1 MGGTFNTAVVSA
13 LARRDLRMYFSN
25 PSGYVFITLFIFLSA
40 AAAFWQDRFFL
51 QNLANLDQ
59 LNSVFPYLLLFFI
72 PALTMGVWSEEKK
85 LGTDELLLTLPGAD
99 LEVVLGKYL
108 AVLGIYSASLALS
121 LSYVAVLFYLG
132 APDLGLMAS
141 NYAGYWLV
149 GAALIAV
156 GMLAS
161 LLTRNATVAFI
172 AAGLLCAV
180 LVAAGPAA
188 AAVAPGLGRAVEAL
202 GVFLHFDD
210 FAKGVVS
217 LSALVYFVSVGAFF
231 LYLNVLVLSRRHWP
245 RSVDG
250 YPMGLHQAVRA
261 VAVAAALVG
270 AGVLVTNRGVRIDV
284 TAEQLHSLSG
294 ETRRLLDELP
304 ADRPVF
310 IQAFI
315 SPNVPEPFVQTRS
328 NLISILEEIDVIAG
342 PRVEVL
348 VQDTEPFTDAARE
361 ARETFGIQPRPI
373 RNVSTAR
380 SEVEDVFLGVA
391 FTCGAEEQVI
401 GFFDVGLPAEY
412 EIMRSIRVVAGAG
425 RKRVGV
431 VATMANLF
439 GGTNFQRNQFT
450 PQWSVVAELR
460 KQYDVV
466 EISPEM
472 AIGQDVDALLVPLP
486 SSLQTDEQGFVADY
500 VRSGKPALI
509 LVDPLPAVNPTL
521 SPSEWVGD
529 GNPFTYPPGQPRPG
543 PRGNVREWIRGLGV
557 DWEPTRI
564 VWDAY
569 NPHPELAHMPEDV
582 VFLGAG
588 NENPATFDAE
598 DPMTA
603 RLQELVLLFPGSLEA
618 VDDPRFD
625 FQPLLRSGRVSG
637 ANGYFSL
644 VRNTPFGPQVNPSPP
659 RRQDDDDYVVA
670 ARIRS
675 VGGAA
680 AGSVPDE
687 AEEAG
692 TAGETGESPAGA
704 EPGESPAESPESVAA
719 DPREQPTGPADD
731 SEEGET
737 EAEIEDSVSGET
749 SPVEASAGEDAEAA
763 AGESE
768 PPTAAAE
775 AAQSG
780 EPDAS
785 SEETSGAAAEADAAG
800 AASEARSGESDASSE
815 SVSEETS
822 GAAEAD
828 VESASEAQSGE
839 LDTPSESVSEETSG
853 AAAEAGAESASE
865 AQSGE
870 LDASSESAQEETSA
884 AAAEAVEPAAA
895 PAAEPAQPAGAREPR
910 PDPAESAAPASETE
924 PARPSGPATES
935 PEAPAARQEPPAVAP
950 EEESAEPAAASADP
964 GGGAG
969 ETEPGTESAA
979 EPGET
984 AAADAP
990 ADESESAELGETAA
1004 VEAQAPDEPDSEAAV
1019 DASPEPAG
1027 DVDVIVVADLDFI
1040 SEQFFQIREQAPGG
1054 LNFDNVTFFLNAMD
1068 TLLGED
1074 AFIDLRGRRARHRTL
1089 ERVEA
1094 QTAQFIEQRTA
1105 DEQQAEAD
1113 AEQALTEAQQRLN
1126 DRVAELQ
1133 GRTDID
1139 AQTRQIM
1146 VRNLE
1151 EVENRRLE
1159 VLSAN
1164 IEAEKD
1170 TRIQASRENM
1180 EAQIRR
1186 IQTSIKTLAILLPPV
1201 PVVVLGIAIFLRRN
1215 RREREGAAAAHRL
1228 RE

>member
-1 MGGTFNTAVVSA
+1 MGGTPNTAVVSA
-13 LARRDLRMYFSN
+13 LARRDLRMYFSS

-59 LNSVFPYLLLFFI
+59 LNGVFPYLLLFFI

-85 LGTDELLLTLPGAD
+85 LGTDELLLTLPGTD

-108 AVLGIYSASLALS
+108 AVLGIYTASLILS

-132 APDLGLMAS
+132 TPDLGLMAS
-141 NYAGYWLV
+141 NYVGYWFV

-172 AAGLLCAV
+172 AAGLFCAV
-180 LVAAGPAA
+180 LVAAGSAA

-210 FAKGVVS
+210 FAKGIIS
-217 LSALVYFVSVGAFF
+217 LSALVYFVSIGAFF

-245 RSVDG
+245 HSADG
-250 YPMGLHQAVRA
+250 YPMGLHHAVRG
-261 VAVAAALVG
+261 VAVAAALVS
-270 AGVLVTNRGVRIDV
+270 AGVLVTNRSVRIDV

-310 IQAFI
+310 IQAFV
-315 SPNVPEPFVQTRS
+315 SPDVPEPFVQTRS
-328 NLISILEEIDVIAG
+328 NLISILEEIDVLAG

-348 VQDTEPFTDAARE
+348 IQDTEPFTDEARE

-412 EIMRSIRVVAGAG
+412 EIMRSIRVVAGTE

-450 PQWSVVAELR
+450 PQWSVVTELR

-500 VRSGKPALI
+500 IRSGKPALV

-543 PRGNVREWIRGLGV
+543 PRGNVREWIRNLGV

-582 VFLGAG
+582 VFLGTG
-588 NENPATFDAE
+588 NENPATFSAD

-603 RLQELVLLFPGSLEA
+603 QLQELVLLFPGFLQA
-618 VDDPRFD
+618 IDDPRFE
-625 FQPLLRSGRVSG
+625 FQPLLRSGMVSG

-644 VRNTPFGPQVNPSPP
+644 VRGTPFGPQVNPSPP
-659 RRQDDDDYVVA
+659 RRQDDDDYIVA

-675 VGGAA
+675 VGGDAA
-680 AGSVPDE
+680 ADTPEIADDAGAADAA

-692 TAGETGESPAGA
+692 EEPAAGVADEADSSAAGGEPTIAEEAVVA
-704 EPGESPAESPESVAA
+704 EPEAGTDVAESPEAA
-719 DPREQPTGPADD
+719 EAPAEEPSPEGEPGPEPDSEAEETESTGPA
-731 SEEGET
+731 EPAAGET
-737 EAEIEDSVSGET
+737 AAEPGAEEAQEIAETDEAEPAEPPATQPGEATGTEQEEPEAAESTETTIGASASETAESSASRTAEPAESQPEPVESAATPAESQEPSAAGSPVAESGEEPAAELPDAAVAAEPAVAAAEET
-749 SPVEASAGEDAEAA
+749 DPGAEAA
-763 AGESE
+763 EE
-768 PPTAAAE
+768 PDQAAADE
-775 AAQSG
+775 PEPADAGPQAA
-780 EPDAS
+780 EP
-785 SEETSGAAAEADAAG
+785 AAEADAEEPA
-800 AASEARSGESDASSE
+800 EPESDAVAETTSE
-815 SVSEETS
+815 L
-822 GAAEAD
+822 AA
-828 VESASEAQSGE
+828 
-839 LDTPSESVSEETSG
+839 T
-853 AAAEAGAESASE
+853 
-865 AQSGE
+865 
-870 LDASSESAQEETSA
+870 
-884 AAAEAVEPAAA
+884 
-895 PAAEPAQPAGAREPR
+895 
-910 PDPAESAAPASETE
+910 
-924 PARPSGPATES
+924 
-935 PEAPAARQEPPAVAP
+935 
-950 EEESAEPAAASADP
+950 
-964 GGGAG
+964 
-969 ETEPGTESAA
+969 
-979 EPGET
+979 
-984 AAADAP
+984 
-990 ADESESAELGETAA
+990 
-1004 VEAQAPDEPDSEAAV
+1004 
-1019 DASPEPAG
+1019 G
-1027 DVDVIVVADLDFI
+1027 DIDIIVVADLDFI

-1054 LNFDNVTFFLNAMD
+1054 LNFDNITFFLNAMD

-1074 AFIDLRGRRARHRTL
+1074 AFIDLRSRRARHRTL

-1094 QTAQFIEQRTA
+1094 QTAEFIEQRTA
-1105 DEQQAEAD
+1105 EEQQAEAD

-1126 DRVAELQ
+1126 DRVTELQ

-1164 IEAEKD
+1164 IETEKD

-1186 IQTSIKTLAILLPPV
+1186 IQTSIKTFAILLPPV
-1201 PVVVLGIAIFLRRN
+1201 PVVMLGIAIFIRRN

>member
-1 MGGTFNTAVVSA
+1 MGGTVSTAVVSA
-13 LARRDLRMYFSN
+13 LARRDLRMYFSS

-59 LNSVFPYLLLFFI
+59 LNGVFPYLLLFFI

-85 LGTDELLLTLPGAD
+85 LGTDELLLTLPGTD

-108 AVLGIYSASLALS
+108 AVLGIYTASLVLS
-121 LSYVAVLFYLG
+121 LSYVGVLFYLG

-141 NYAGYWLV
+141 NYLGYWLV

-172 AAGLLCAV
+172 AAGLFCAV
-180 LVAAGPAA
+180 LVAAGPAT

-202 GVFLHFDD
+202 GMFLHFDD
-210 FAKGVVS
+210 FAKGIIS
-217 LSALVYFVSVGAFF
+217 LSAIVYFVSVGAFF

-245 RSVDG
+245 RSAGG
-250 YPMGLHQAVRA
+250 YPMALHHAVRGI
-261 VAVAAALVG
+261 AVAAALVS
-270 AGVLVTNRGVRIDV
+270 AGVLVTNRSIRVDA

-310 IQAFI
+310 IQAFV
-315 SPNVPEPFVQTRS
+315 SPDVPEPFVQTRS

-348 VQDTEPFTDAARE
+348 IQDTEPFTDAARE
-361 ARETFGIQPRPI
+361 ARETFGIQPRPV

-380 SEVEDVFLGVA
+380 SEVEEVFLGVA

-412 EIMRSIRVVAGAG
+412 ELMRSIRVVAGTE

-450 PQWSVVAELR
+450 PQWSVVTELR

-500 VRSGKPALI
+500 IRSGKPALI

-543 PRGNVREWIRGLGV
+543 PRGNVREWIRNLGV

-588 NENPATFDAE
+588 NENPATFDAG

-603 RLQELVLLFPGSLEA
+603 RLQELVLLFPGTLQA
-618 VDDPRFD
+618 VADPRFE
-625 FQPLLRSGRVSG
+625 FQPLLRSGMVSG

-644 VRNTPFGPQVNPSPP
+644 VRGTPFGPQVNPSPP
-659 RRQDDDDYVVA
+659 RRQDDDDYIVA

-675 VGGAA
+675 VGGGAADEAVAEPEPEPETGAA
-680 AGSVPDE
+680 ASPEAAEPDAEAVASVVGAEPAAEPESDTEASPESDEAAEGAAGVESGTPEAAAEAPEPEAAAEDTPEAAEAPADE
-687 AEEAG
+687 AEADGPREAETDE
-692 TAGETGESPAGA
+692 TAEAAGGVGA
-704 EPGESPAESPESVAA
+704 EEAESEPAA
-719 DPREQPTGPADD
+719 
-731 SEEGET
+731 S
-737 EAEIEDSVSGET
+737 
-749 SPVEASAGEDAEAA
+749 AEAA
-763 AGESE
+763 AEASTAETAASSASQTAESAEQQESQPEPVESAGTPAEAQAPSAAQPPVAESE
-768 PPTAAAE
+768 E
-775 AAQSG
+775 EQSAG
-780 EPDAS
+780 P
-785 SEETSGAAAEADAAG
+785 AG
-800 AASEARSGESDASSE
+800 AADTAESEDEQAAGPA
-815 SVSEETS
+815 
-822 GAAEAD
+822 GAA
-828 VESASEAQSGE
+828 
-839 LDTPSESVSEETSG
+839 DTAEPAG
-853 AAAEAGAESASE
+853 AADETDPAAESE
-865 AQSGE
+865 Q
-870 LDASSESAQEETSA
+870 A
-884 AAAEAVEPAAA
+884 AAAEQAAVAEPEAPAAELEA
-895 PAAEPAQPAGAREPR
+895 PAAEPEAA
-910 PDPAESAAPASETE
+910 AES
-924 PARPSGPATES
+924 
-935 PEAPAARQEPPAVAP
+935 EA
-950 EEESAEPAAASADP
+950 
-964 GGGAG
+964 
-969 ETEPGTESAA
+969 AA
-979 EPGET
+979 EPESDV
-984 AAADAP
+984 AAEGDP
-990 ADESESAELGETAA
+990 
-1004 VEAQAPDEPDSEAAV
+1004 EPEAA
-1019 DASPEPAG
+1019 G
-1027 DVDVIVVADLDFI
+1027 DIDIIVVADLDFI

-1054 LNFDNVTFFLNAMD
+1054 LNFDNITFFLNAMD

-1074 AFIDLRGRRARHRTL
+1074 AFIDLRSRRARHRTL

-1094 QTAQFIEQRTA
+1094 QTAEFIEQRTA

-1113 AEQALTEAQQRLN
+1113 AEAALTEAQQRLN

-1133 GRTDID
+1133 ARNDID

-1164 IEAEKD
+1164 IETEKD

-1186 IQTSIKTLAILLPPV
+1186 IQTSIKTFAILLPPV
-1201 PVVVLGIAIFLRRN
+1201 PVVLLGIAIFVRRS

>member
-1 MGGTFNTAVVSA
+1 MGGTVNTAVVSA
-13 LARRDLRMYFSN
+13 LARRDLRMYFSS

-59 LNSVFPYLLLFFI
+59 LNGVFPYLLLFFI

-85 LGTDELLLTLPGAD
+85 LGTDELLLTLPGTD

-108 AVLGIYSASLALS
+108 AVLGIYTASLALS
-121 LSYVAVLFYLG
+121 LSYVGVLFYLG
-132 APDLGLMAS
+132 TPDLGLMAS
-141 NYAGYWLV
+141 NYLGYWLV

-172 AAGLLCAV
+172 AAGVFCAV

-210 FAKGVVS
+210 FAKGIVS
-217 LSALVYFVSVGAFF
+217 LSAIVYFASVGAFF

-245 RSVDG
+245 RSAGG
-250 YPMGLHQAVRA
+250 YPMGLHHAVRG
-261 VAVAAALVG
+261 VAVAAALVS
-270 AGVLVTNRGVRIDV
+270 AGVLVTNRSIRVDA

-310 IQAFI
+310 IQAFV
-315 SPNVPEPFVQTRS
+315 SPDVPEPFVQTRS

-348 VQDTEPFTDAARE
+348 IQDTEPFTDAARE
-361 ARETFGIQPRPI
+361 ARETFGIQPRPV

-380 SEVEDVFLGVA
+380 SEVEEVFLGVA

-412 EIMRSIRVVAGAG
+412 ELMRSIRVVAGTE

-450 PQWSVVAELR
+450 PQWSVVTELR

-500 VRSGKPALI
+500 IRSGKPALI

-543 PRGNVREWIRGLGV
+543 PRGNVREWIRALGV

-588 NENPATFDAE
+588 NENPATFDAG

-603 RLQELVLLFPGSLEA
+603 QLQELVLLFPGSLQA
-618 VDDPRFD
+618 VDDPRFE
-625 FQPLLRSGRVSG
+625 FQPLLRSGLVSG

-644 VRNTPFGPQVNPSPP
+644 VRGTPFGPQVNPSPP
-659 RRQDDDDYVVA
+659 RRQDDDDYIVA

-680 AGSVPDE
+680 AGEAEDAADDAGAGATGDAGAEAGQAPAAEAAAEPETATDAAESPEVAAGEPDDE
-687 AEEAG
+687 AAEPAAEPAPAAEPESGAAASAASGGAAESDAAETAAAESTASGTVEAGGEPGAVAEEAPEAAG
-692 TAGETGESPAGA
+692 APAGEAETGDPE
-704 EPGESPAESPESVAA
+704 PAESPEPPAEVSASETA
-719 DPREQPTGPADD
+719 DSSASRTAESSATQTTEPA
-731 SEEGET
+731 SQT
-737 EAEIEDSVSGET
+737 AESSARRTAESAESQAPE
-749 SPVEASAGEDAEAA
+749 SVEAPAAAQEPEPESVETPAEAQ
-763 AGESE
+763 E
-768 PPTAAAE
+768 PAAAE
-775 AAQSG
+775 SPAAESG
-780 EPDAS
+780 E
-785 SEETSGAAAEADAAG
+785 EQNAEPADAADT
-800 AASEARSGESDASSE
+800 AA
-815 SVSEETS
+815 
-822 GAAEAD
+822 
-828 VESASEAQSGE
+828 
-839 LDTPSESVSEETSG
+839 P
-853 AAAEAGAESASE
+853 
-865 AQSGE
+865 
-870 LDASSESAQEETSA
+870 A
-884 AAAEAVEPAAA
+884 AAAEETDPVAEAAGEPEQAAADEPESDVAAA
-895 PAAEPAQPAGAREPR
+895 PEATAAAPEATAAEPEPGVE
-910 PDPAESAAPASETE
+910 PESDVAAE
-924 PARPSGPATES
+924 G
-935 PEAPAARQEPPAVAP
+935 AP
-950 EEESAEPAAASADP
+950 EPE
-964 GGGAG
+964 GAG
-969 ETEPGTESAA
+969 
-979 EPGET
+979 
-984 AAADAP
+984 DI
-990 ADESESAELGETAA
+990 DI
-1004 VEAQAPDEPDSEAAV
+1004 
-1019 DASPEPAG
+1019 
-1027 DVDVIVVADLDFI
+1027 IVVADLDFI

-1054 LNFDNVTFFLNAMD
+1054 LNFDNITFFLNAMD

-1074 AFIDLRGRRARHRTL
+1074 AFIDLRSRRARHRTL

-1094 QTAQFIEQRTA
+1094 QTAEFIEQRTA

-1113 AEQALTEAQQRLN
+1113 AEEALTEAQQRLN

-1133 GRTDID
+1133 GRADID

-1164 IEAEKD
+1164 IETEKD

-1186 IQTSIKTLAILLPPV
+1186 IQTSIKTFAILLPPV
-1201 PVVVLGIAIFLRRN
+1201 PVVLLGIAIFVRRR
-1215 RREREGAAAAHRL
+1215 RREREGAAAADRL

>member
-13 LARRDLRMYFSN
+13 LARRDLRMYFSS

-59 LNSVFPYLLLFFI
+59 LNGVFPYLLLFFI

-85 LGTDELLLTLPGAD
+85 LGTDELLLTLPGTD

-108 AVLGIYSASLALS
+108 AVLGIYTASLVLS
-121 LSYVAVLFYLG
+121 LSYVGVLFYLG
-132 APDLGLMAS
+132 TPDLGLMAS
-141 NYAGYWLV
+141 NYVGYWFV

-172 AAGLLCAV
+172 AAGLFCAV
-180 LVAAGPAA
+180 LVAAGGAA
-188 AAVAPGLGRAVEAL
+188 GAIAPGLGRAVEAL

-210 FAKGVVS
+210 FAKGIIS

-245 RSVDG
+245 RSAGG
-250 YPMGLHQAVRA
+250 YPMGLHHAVRG
-261 VAVAAALVG
+261 VAVAAALVS
-270 AGVLVTNRGVRIDV
+270 AGVLVTNRSVRLDV

-315 SPNVPEPFVQTRS
+315 SPDVPEPFVQTRS
-328 NLISILEEIDVIAG
+328 NLVSILEEIDVIAG

-348 VQDTEPFTDAARE
+348 IQDTEPFTDAARE
-361 ARETFGIQPRPI
+361 ARETFGIQPRPV

-380 SEVEDVFLGVA
+380 SEVEEVFLGVA

-412 EIMRSIRVVAGAG
+412 ELMRSIRVVAGTE

-500 VRSGKPALI
+500 IRSGKPALI

-543 PRGNVREWIRGLGV
+543 PRGNVREWIRNLGV

-588 NENPATFDAE
+588 NENPATFSGD

-603 RLQELVLLFPGSLEA
+603 RLQELVLLFPGFLEGL
-618 VDDPRFD
+618 DDPRFE
-625 FQPLLRSGRVSG
+625 FQPLLRSGMVSG

-644 VRNTPFGPQVNPSPP
+644 VRGTPFGPQVNPSPP
-659 RRQDDDDYVVA
+659 RRQDDDDYIVA

-675 VGGAA
+675 VGGATAEDAPEPAGDADA
-680 AGSVPDE
+680 AGEPAPEAADE
-687 AEEAG
+687 PADNEPADDTAEAGDAGGGTTAEE
-692 TAGETGESPAGA
+692 TVA
-704 EPGESPAESPESVAA
+704 EPEPGTDAAESPEAV
-719 DPREQPTGPADD
+719 D
-731 SEEGET
+731 
-737 EAEIEDSVSGET
+737 
-749 SPVEASAGEDAEAA
+749 EAA
-763 AGESE
+763 A
-768 PPTAAAE
+768 PAPAT
-775 AAQSG
+775 
-780 EPDAS
+780 
-785 SEETSGAAAEADAAG
+785 
-800 AASEARSGESDASSE
+800 
-815 SVSEETS
+815 
-822 GAAEAD
+822 
-828 VESASEAQSGE
+828 
-839 LDTPSESVSEETSG
+839 G
-853 AAAEAGAESASE
+853 AAAEAGAGVEENESVETPPAEPVAEPDSEVAGSGEPDEATAAPAADTEEAAEPESEAPRAPPAAAAAAVQPGAPEAADEATEPEAAESAEATSAASASE
-865 AQSGE
+865 TAEPSAGQTAEPSAGQTAE
-870 LDASSESAQEETSA
+870 SSASQTAESSAGQTAESAELQEPQPAPAASA
-884 AAAEAVEPAAA
+884 EAQEPAAAEAGEEQ
-895 PAAEPAQPAGAREPR
+895 AAEPSAAADTAEPVAAAEETDPGAEAAREPEQ
-910 PDPAESAAPASETE
+910 A
-924 PARPSGPATES
+924 
-935 PEAPAARQEPPAVAP
+935 
-950 EEESAEPAAASADP
+950 ESAEP
-964 GGGAG
+964 
-969 ETEPGTESAA
+969 EPIAA
-979 EPGET
+979 EPEPD
-984 AAADAP
+984 AAA
-990 ADESESAELGETAA
+990 EST
-1004 VEAQAPDEPDSEAAV
+1004 
-1019 DASPEPAG
+1019 PEPEATG
-1027 DVDVIVVADLDFI
+1027 DIDIIVVADLDFI

-1054 LNFDNVTFFLNAMD
+1054 LNFDNITFFLNAMD

-1074 AFIDLRGRRARHRTL
+1074 AFIDLRSRRARHRTL

-1094 QTAQFIEQRTA
+1094 QTAEYIEQRTA

-1113 AEQALTEAQQRLN
+1113 AETALTEAQQRLN

-1133 GRTDID
+1133 GRADID

-1164 IEAEKD
+1164 IETEKD

-1186 IQTSIKTLAILLPPV
+1186 IQTSIKTFAILLPPV
-1201 PVVVLGIAIFLRRN
+1201 PVVMLGIAIFIRRK
-1215 RREREGAAAAHRL
+1215 RREREGAAAADRL

>member
-1 MGGTFNTAVVSA
+1 MGDTVNTAVVGA
-13 LARRDLRMYFSN
+13 LARRDLRMYFSS

-59 LNSVFPYLLLFFI
+59 LNGVFPYLLLFFI

-85 LGTDELLLTLPGAD
+85 LGTDELLLTLPGTD

-108 AVLGIYSASLALS
+108 AVLGIYTASLALS

-132 APDLGLMAS
+132 TPDLGLMMS
-141 NYAGYWLV
+141 NYVGYWFV

-172 AAGLLCAV
+172 AAGLFCAV
-180 LVAAGPAA
+180 LVVAGPAA

-210 FAKGVVS
+210 FAKGIIS
-217 LSALVYFVSVGAFF
+217 LSALVYFISTGAFF

-245 RSVDG
+245 HSADG
-250 YPMGLHQAVRA
+250 YPMGLHHAVRGVA
-261 VAVAAALVG
+261 VAVALVS
-270 AGVLVTNRGVRIDV
+270 AGGLVTNRSVRIDV

-315 SPNVPEPFVQTRS
+315 SPDVPEAFVQTRS

-348 VQDTEPFTDAARE
+348 IRDTEPFTDAARE
-361 ARETFGIQPRPI
+361 ARETFGIQPRPV
-373 RNVSTAR
+373 RNVSSAR
-380 SEVEDVFLGVA
+380 SEVDEVFLGVA

-412 EIMRSIRVVAGAG
+412 ELMRSIRVVAGTE

-439 GGTNFQRNQFT
+439 GGTNFQQNQFT
-450 PQWSVVAELR
+450 PQWSVVGELR

-500 VRSGKPALI
+500 IRSGKPALI

-543 PRGNVREWIRGLGV
+543 PRGNVREWIRNLGV

-564 VWDAY
+564 VWDTY

-588 NENPATFDAE
+588 NENPATFNAG

-603 RLQELVLLFPGSLEA
+603 QLQELVLLFPGFLQA
-618 VDDPRFD
+618 VDDPRFE
-625 FQPLLRSGRVSG
+625 FQPLLRSGMVSG

-644 VRNTPFGPQVNPSPP
+644 VRGTPFGPQVNPSPP

-675 VGGAA
+675 VGGDAVEDIPEEDGAEDGPESAGAAGAADEAGEEVGEAPAAGAAEEGDTGAETTAADAAVAEPESGTDAAESPEAADDAVAPATDTGAAAEPDAGVEASESVETPTPEPEAEPAVEPDSEATASGEPDEATAEPVAGTEEAAEPRSDAEETASPEPPASETAAAAVEPESGARPAEAVPEVEPAAPDAAIAAVEPEAAESTATTAAAEASGTAESSASGTAGSAGGGTAESATPQSQPEPAESAETPAAAQELSGAADPGAASASEQAAESPDAADTAAPGAA
-680 AGSVPDE
+680 AG
-687 AEEAG
+687 EAG
-692 TAGETGESPAGA
+692 SGAAAAAEPEQAATGAPEPAGA
-704 EPGESPAESPESVAA
+704 EPESDVAA
-719 DPREQPTGPADD
+719 AT
-731 SEEGET
+731 
-737 EAEIEDSVSGET
+737 
-749 SPVEASAGEDAEAA
+749 
-763 AGESE
+763 
-768 PPTAAAE
+768 
-775 AAQSG
+775 
-780 EPDAS
+780 
-785 SEETSGAAAEADAAG
+785 
-800 AASEARSGESDASSE
+800 
-815 SVSEETS
+815 
-822 GAAEAD
+822 
-828 VESASEAQSGE
+828 
-839 LDTPSESVSEETSG
+839 TPE
-853 AAAEAGAESASE
+853 
-865 AQSGE
+865 
-870 LDASSESAQEETSA
+870 
-884 AAAEAVEPAAA
+884 
-895 PAAEPAQPAGAREPR
+895 
-910 PDPAESAAPASETE
+910 
-924 PARPSGPATES
+924 
-935 PEAPAARQEPPAVAP
+935 
-950 EEESAEPAAASADP
+950 
-964 GGGAG
+964 
-969 ETEPGTESAA
+969 
-979 EPGET
+979 
-984 AAADAP
+984 
-990 ADESESAELGETAA
+990 
-1004 VEAQAPDEPDSEAAV
+1004 
-1019 DASPEPAG
+1019 PEPAS
-1027 DVDVIVVADLDFI
+1027 DIDVIVVADLDFI

-1054 LNFDNVTFFLNAMD
+1054 LNFDNITFFLNAMD

-1074 AFIDLRGRRARHRTL
+1074 AFIDLRSRRARHRTL

-1094 QTAQFIEQRTA
+1094 QTAEFIEQRTA
-1105 DEQQAEAD
+1105 EEQQAEAD
-1113 AEQALTEAQQRLN
+1113 AETALTEAQQRLN

-1133 GRTDID
+1133 GRNDID

-1151 EVENRRLE
+1151 EVENRRLD

-1164 IEAEKD
+1164 IETEKD

-1180 EAQIRR
+1180 ETQIRR
-1186 IQTSIKTLAILLPPV
+1186 IQTSIKTFAILLPPV
-1201 PVVVLGIAIFLRRN
+1201 PVVLLGVAIFIRRK

>member
-13 LARRDLRMYFSN
+13 LARRDLRMYFSS

-59 LNSVFPYLLLFFI
+59 LNGVFPYLLLFFI

-85 LGTDELLLTLPGAD
+85 LGTDELLLTLPGTD

-108 AVLGIYSASLALS
+108 AVLGIYTASLVLS
-121 LSYVAVLFYLG
+121 LSYVGVLFYLG
-132 APDLGLMAS
+132 TPDLGLMAS
-141 NYAGYWLV
+141 NYVGYWFV

-161 LLTRNATVAFI
+161 LLTRNSTVAFI
-172 AAGLLCAV
+172 AAGLFCAV
-180 LVAAGPAA
+180 LVAAGGAA
-188 AAVAPGLGRAVEAL
+188 GAIAPGLGRAVEAL

-210 FAKGVVS
+210 FAKGIIS

-245 RSVDG
+245 RSAGG
-250 YPMGLHQAVRA
+250 YPMGLHHAVRG
-261 VAVAAALVG
+261 VAVAAALVS
-270 AGVLVTNRGVRIDV
+270 AGVLVTNRSVRLDV

-315 SPNVPEPFVQTRS
+315 SPDVPEPFVQTRS
-328 NLISILEEIDVIAG
+328 NLVSILEEIDVIAG

-348 VQDTEPFTDAARE
+348 IQDTEPFTDAARE
-361 ARETFGIQPRPI
+361 ARETFGIQPRPV

-380 SEVEDVFLGVA
+380 SEVEEVFLGVA

-412 EIMRSIRVVAGAG
+412 ELMRSIRVVAGTE

-500 VRSGKPALI
+500 IRSGKPALI

-543 PRGNVREWIRGLGV
+543 PRGNVREWIRNLGV

-588 NENPATFDAE
+588 NENPATFSGD

-603 RLQELVLLFPGSLEA
+603 RLQELVLLFPGFLEGL
-618 VDDPRFD
+618 DDPRFE
-625 FQPLLRSGRVSG
+625 FQPLLRSGMVSG

-644 VRNTPFGPQVNPSPP
+644 VRGTPFGPQVNPSPP
-659 RRQDDDDYVVA
+659 RRQDDDDYIVA

-675 VGGAA
+675 VGGATAEDAPEPAGDADA
-680 AGSVPDE
+680 AGEPAPEAADE
-687 AEEAG
+687 PADNEPADDTAEAG
-692 TAGETGESPAGA
+692 DAGA
-704 EPGESPAESPESVAA
+704 ETTAVEETVAEPEPGTDAAESPEAVDAAAAPAPATGAPAEADAGVEENESVET
-719 DPREQPTGPADD
+719 PPAEPVAEPD
-731 SEEGET
+731 SE
-737 EAEIEDSVSGET
+737 V
-749 SPVEASAGEDAEAA
+749 AG
-763 AGESE
+763 
-768 PPTAAAE
+768 
-775 AAQSG
+775 SG
-780 EPDAS
+780 EPDEANAAPAADTEEAAEPE
-785 SEETSGAAAEADAAG
+785 SEAPPAPPAAAAAAVQVGAPEAADEATEPEAAESTE
-800 AASEARSGESDASSE
+800 AAS
-815 SVSEETS
+815 
-822 GAAEAD
+822 AA
-828 VESASEAQSGE
+828 SASETAEPSAGQTAEPSAGQTAEPSAGQTAESSASQTAESSAGQTAESAESAELQEPQPAPAASAEAQE
-839 LDTPSESVSEETSG
+839 P
-853 AAAEAGAESASE
+853 AAAEAGEEQAAEP
-865 AQSGE
+865 
-870 LDASSESAQEETSA
+870 SA
-884 AAAEAVEPAAA
+884 AAGT
-895 PAAEPAQPAGAREPR
+895 AEPVA
-910 PDPAESAAPASETE
+910 
-924 PARPSGPATES
+924 
-935 PEAPAARQEPPAVAP
+935 AP
-950 EEESAEPAAASADP
+950 EEPDPGAEAAGEPEQAESAEPEPIAVEPEPDAAA
-964 GGGAG
+964 
-969 ETEPGTESAA
+969 ES
-979 EPGET
+979 T
-984 AAADAP
+984 
-990 ADESESAELGETAA
+990 
-1004 VEAQAPDEPDSEAAV
+1004 
-1019 DASPEPAG
+1019 PEPEATG
-1027 DVDVIVVADLDFI
+1027 DIDIIVVADLDFI

-1054 LNFDNVTFFLNAMD
+1054 LNFDNITFFLNAMD

-1074 AFIDLRGRRARHRTL
+1074 AFIDLRSRRARHRTL

-1094 QTAQFIEQRTA
+1094 QTAEYIEQRTA

-1113 AEQALTEAQQRLN
+1113 AEEALTEAQQRLN

-1133 GRTDID
+1133 ARNDID

-1164 IEAEKD
+1164 IETEKD

-1186 IQTSIKTLAILLPPV
+1186 IQTSIKTFAILLPPV
-1201 PVVVLGIAIFLRRN
+1201 PVVMLGIAIFIRRK
-1215 RREREGAAAAHRL
+1215 RREREGAAAADRL

>member
-1 MGGTFNTAVVSA
+1 MGGTVNTAVISA
-13 LARRDLRMYFSN
+13 LARRDLRMYFSS

-59 LNSVFPYLLLFFI
+59 LNGVFPYLLLFFI
-72 PALTMGVWSEEKK
+72 PALTMGVWSEEKR
-85 LGTDELLLTLPGAD
+85 LGTDELLLTLPGTD

-108 AVLGIYSASLALS
+108 AVLGIYTASLVLS
-121 LSYVAVLFYLG
+121 LSYVGVLFYLG

-141 NYAGYWLV
+141 NYVGYWFV

-172 AAGLLCAV
+172 AAGLFCAV
-180 LVAAGPAA
+180 LVSSGPAA
-188 AAVAPGLGRAVEAL
+188 GAIAPGLGRSLEAL

-210 FAKGVVS
+210 FAKGIIS
-217 LSALVYFVSVGAFF
+217 LSALVYFVGVGAFF

-245 RSVDG
+245 RSAGG
-250 YPMGLHQAVRA
+250 YPMGLHHAVRG
-261 VAVAAALVG
+261 VAVAAALVS
-270 AGVLVTNRGVRIDV
+270 AGVLVTNRSVRFDA

-294 ETRRLLDELP
+294 ETRQLLDALP

-315 SPNVPEPFVQTRS
+315 SPDVPEPFVQTRS
-328 NLISILEEIDVIAG
+328 NLISILEEIDVIG
-342 PRVEVL
+342 GSRVEVL

-361 ARETFGIQPRPI
+361 ARETFGIQPRPV

-380 SEVEDVFLGVA
+380 SEVDEVFLGVA

-412 EIMRSIRVVAGAG
+412 EIMRSIRVVAGTE

-450 PQWSVVAELR
+450 PQWSVVSELR

-500 VRSGKPALI
+500 IRSGKPALI

-521 SPSEWVGD
+521 SPTEWVGD

-543 PRGNVREWIRGLGV
+543 PRGNVREWIRDLGV

-564 VWDAY
+564 VWDSY

-588 NENPATFDAE
+588 NENPATFNADDA
-598 DPMTA
+598 MTA
-603 RLQELVLLFPGSLEA
+603 RLQELVLLFPGFLQA
-618 VDDPRFD
+618 VDDPRFE
-625 FQPLLRSGRVSG
+625 FEPLLRSGMVSG

-644 VRNTPFGPQVNPSPP
+644 VRGTPFGPQVNPSPP
-659 RRQDDDDYVVA
+659 RRQDDDDYIVA
-670 ARIRS
+670 ARVRS
-675 VGGAA
+675 VGGGAPRDVEDDQDA
-680 AGSVPDE
+680 TGAGVGDE
-687 AEEAG
+687 
-692 TAGETGESPAGA
+692 AGETDDEAGEPA
-704 EPGESPAESPESVAA
+704 PG
-719 DPREQPTGPADD
+719 T
-731 SEEGET
+731 
-737 EAEIEDSVSGET
+737 
-749 SPVEASAGEDAEAA
+749 EASA
-763 AGESE
+763 ESE
-768 PPTAAAE
+768 PAAE
-775 AAQSG
+775 ETGSPETPAVDTEDEAG
-780 EPDAS
+780 EPEPRD
-785 SEETSGAAAEADAAG
+785 EAA
-800 AASEARSGESDASSE
+800 AASEAAPVSAAGATEPEAAAQETPETAGAAPEAETDESF
-815 SVSEETS
+815 
-822 GAAEAD
+822 AAEAEETAGAGE
-828 VESASEAQSGE
+828 VQAEAAVSSETSAEASASEVAESPAVQAAAPAEPAAPEESRPESAESVETPPEPAE
-839 LDTPSESVSEETSG
+839 LPAETQEPPAEEDPDAESESPETPAVESRDALDAADPGTG
-853 AAAEAGAESASE
+853 AVEAEPGAEVDGTPETAATEPE
-865 AQSGE
+865 AAVAE
-870 LDASSESAQEETSA
+870 PERDPA
-884 AAAEAVEPAAA
+884 AAAEET
-895 PAAEPAQPAGAREPR
+895 AEPE
-910 PDPAESAAPASETE
+910 D
-924 PARPSGPATES
+924 
-935 PEAPAARQEPPAVAP
+935 V
-950 EEESAEPAAASADP
+950 
-964 GGGAG
+964 
-969 ETEPGTESAA
+969 
-979 EPGET
+979 
-984 AAADAP
+984 
-990 ADESESAELGETAA
+990 
-1004 VEAQAPDEPDSEAAV
+1004 
-1019 DASPEPAG
+1019 G
-1027 DVDVIVVADLDFI
+1027 DIDVIVVADLDFV

-1054 LNFDNVTFFLNAMD
+1054 LNFDNITFFLNAMD

-1074 AFIDLRGRRARHRTL
+1074 AFIDLRSRRARHRTL

-1094 QTAQFIEQRTA
+1094 QTAEYIEQRTA
-1105 DEQQAEAD
+1105 EEQQAEAD
-1113 AEQALTEAQQRLN
+1113 AETALTEAQQRLN

-1133 GRTDID
+1133 GRADID

-1164 IEAEKD
+1164 IETEKD

-1186 IQTSIKTLAILLPPV
+1186 IQTSIKTFAILLPPV
-1201 PVVVLGIAIFLRRN
+1201 PVVLLGIAIFVRRK

>member
-13 LARRDLRMYFSN
+13 LARRDLRMYFSS

-59 LNSVFPYLLLFFI
+59 LNGVFPYLLLFFI

-85 LGTDELLLTLPGAD
+85 LGTDELLLTLPGTD

-108 AVLGIYSASLALS
+108 AVLGIYTASLVLS
-121 LSYVAVLFYLG
+121 LSYVGVLFYLG
-132 APDLGLMAS
+132 TPDLGLMAS
-141 NYAGYWLV
+141 NYVGYWFV

-172 AAGLLCAV
+172 AAGLFCAV
-180 LVAAGPAA
+180 LVAAGGAA
-188 AAVAPGLGRAVEAL
+188 GAIAPGFGRAVEAL

-210 FAKGVVS
+210 FAKGIIS

-245 RSVDG
+245 RSAGG
-250 YPMGLHQAVRA
+250 YPMGLHHAVRG
-261 VAVAAALVG
+261 VAVAAALVS
-270 AGVLVTNRGVRIDV
+270 AGVLVTNRSVRLDV

-315 SPNVPEPFVQTRS
+315 SPEVPEPFVQTRS
-328 NLISILEEIDVIAG
+328 NLVSILEEIDVIAG

-348 VQDTEPFTDAARE
+348 IQDTEPFTDAARE
-361 ARETFGIQPRPI
+361 ARETFGIQPRPV

-380 SEVEDVFLGVA
+380 SEVDEVFLGVA

-412 EIMRSIRVVAGAG
+412 ELMRSIRVVAGTE

-500 VRSGKPALI
+500 IRSGKPALI

-543 PRGNVREWIRGLGV
+543 PRGNVREWIRNLGV

-588 NENPATFDAE
+588 NENPATFSGD

-603 RLQELVLLFPGSLEA
+603 RLQELVLLFPGFLEGL
-618 VDDPRFD
+618 DDPRFE
-625 FQPLLRSGRVSG
+625 FQPLLRSGMVSG

-644 VRNTPFGPQVNPSPP
+644 VRGTPFGPQVNPSPP

-675 VGGAA
+675 VGSATAEDALEPAGDADA
-680 AGSVPDE
+680 AGEPAPEADDE
-687 AEEAG
+687 PADNEPADDTAEAG
-692 TAGETGESPAGA
+692 DAGGGTTAVEETVA
-704 EPGESPAESPESVAA
+704 EPEPGTDAAESPEAV
-719 DPREQPTGPADD
+719 D
-731 SEEGET
+731 
-737 EAEIEDSVSGET
+737 
-749 SPVEASAGEDAEAA
+749 EAA
-763 AGESE
+763 A
-768 PPTAAAE
+768 PAPAT
-775 AAQSG
+775 
-780 EPDAS
+780 D
-785 SEETSGAAAEADAAG
+785 AAAEADAGVEENESVATPTAEPVAAPAPEVAG
-800 AASEARSGESDASSE
+800 SGEPDEANAAPAADTGE
-815 SVSEETS
+815 
-822 GAAEAD
+822 AAEPDTGEAAEPDTGEAAEPESEGAQAPPAAAAAAAQPGAPEAAD
-828 VESASEAQSGE
+828 AATEPESAESTAATSAASASETAEPSASQTAEPSASQTAESAESAEPQESQPAPAASAEAQE
-839 LDTPSESVSEETSG
+839 PS
-853 AAAEAGAESASE
+853 AAEAG
-865 AQSGE
+865 
-870 LDASSESAQEETSA
+870 EEQ
-884 AAAEAVEPAAA
+884 
-895 PAAEPAQPAGAREPR
+895 AAEPAEAA
-910 PDPAESAAPASETE
+910 DTAAPVAAADETD
-924 PARPSGPATES
+924 PGA
-935 PEAPAARQEPPAVAP
+935 EAAGEQ
-950 EEESAEPAAASADP
+950 AEPA
-964 GGGAG
+964 
-969 ETEPGTESAA
+969 E
-979 EPGET
+979 
-984 AAADAP
+984 
-990 ADESESAELGETAA
+990 
-1004 VEAQAPDEPDSEAAV
+1004 
-1019 DASPEPAG
+1019 PEPADAEPADAEPAPDAAAESIPEPEETG
-1027 DVDVIVVADLDFI
+1027 DIDIIVVADLDFI

-1054 LNFDNVTFFLNAMD
+1054 LNFDNITFFLNAMD

-1074 AFIDLRGRRARHRTL
+1074 AFIDLRSRRARHRTL

-1094 QTAQFIEQRTA
+1094 QTAEYIEQRTA

-1113 AEQALTEAQQRLN
+1113 AETALTEAQQRLN

-1133 GRTDID
+1133 GRADID

-1164 IEAEKD
+1164 IETEKD

-1186 IQTSIKTLAILLPPV
+1186 IQTSIKTFAILLPPV
-1201 PVVVLGIAIFLRRN
+1201 PVVMLGIAIFIRRK
-1215 RREREGAAAAHRL
+1215 RREREGAAAADRL

>member
-1 MGGTFNTAVVSA
+1 MGGTLNTAVVSA
-13 LARRDLRMYFSN
+13 LARRDLRMYFSS

-59 LNSVFPYLLLFFI
+59 LNGVFPYLLLFFI

-85 LGTDELLLTLPGAD
+85 LGTDELLLTLPGTD

-108 AVLGIYSASLALS
+108 AVLGIYTASLVLS

-141 NYAGYWLV
+141 NYVGYWFV

-172 AAGLLCAV
+172 AAGLFCAV
-180 LVAAGPAA
+180 LVAAGQAA

-210 FAKGVVS
+210 FAKGIVS
-217 LSALVYFVSVGAFF
+217 LSALVYFVSIGAFF

-245 RSVDG
+245 GSADG
-250 YPMGLHQAVRA
+250 YPMGLHHAVRG
-261 VAVAAALVG
+261 VAVAAALIS
-270 AGVLVTNRGVRIDV
+270 AGVLVTNRSVRIDV

-310 IQAFI
+310 IQAFV
-315 SPNVPEPFVQTRS
+315 SPDVPEPFVQTRS

-348 VQDTEPFTDAARE
+348 IQDTEPFTDAARE

-412 EIMRSIRVVAGAG
+412 EIMRSIRVVAGTE

-450 PQWSVVAELR
+450 PQWSVVTELR

-500 VRSGKPALI
+500 IRSGKPALV

-543 PRGNVREWIRGLGV
+543 PRGNVREWIRNLGV

-582 VFLGAG
+582 VFLGTG
-588 NENPATFDAE
+588 NENPATFSAD

-603 RLQELVLLFPGSLEA
+603 QLQELVLLFPGFLQA
-618 VDDPRFD
+618 VADPRFE
-625 FQPLLRSGRVSG
+625 FQPLLRSGMVSG

-644 VRNTPFGPQVNPSPP
+644 VRGTPFGPQVNPSPP

-675 VGGAA
+675 VGGDAA
-680 AGSVPDE
+680 ADTPEIAGDVGAADAA

-692 TAGETGESPAGA
+692 EEPAAGAADEADSGAAAGEPTIAEEAVA
-704 EPGESPAESPESVAA
+704 EPEAGTDVAESPE
-719 DPREQPTGPADD
+719 
-731 SEEGET
+731 
-737 EAEIEDSVSGET
+737 
-749 SPVEASAGEDAEAA
+749 
-763 AGESE
+763 
-768 PPTAAAE
+768 AAE
-775 AAQSG
+775 APAEEPSPEG
-780 EPDAS
+780 EPGAEPDSEA
-785 SEETSGAAAEADAAG
+785 EET
-800 AASEARSGESDASSE
+800 ES
-815 SVSEETS
+815 T
-822 GAAEAD
+822 
-828 VESASEAQSGE
+828 
-839 LDTPSESVSEETSG
+839 
-853 AAAEAGAESASE
+853 
-865 AQSGE
+865 
-870 LDASSESAQEETSA
+870 
-884 AAAEAVEPAAA
+884 
-895 PAAEPAQPAGAREPR
+895 
-910 PDPAESAAPASETE
+910 
-924 PARPSGPATES
+924 GP
-935 PEAPAARQEPPAVAP
+935 
-950 EEESAEPAAASADP
+950 AEPAAGETAAEPGAEEAQEIAGTTTDEAEPAEPPATRPDGATGTEQEEPEAAESTETTAEASAS
-964 GGGAG
+964 
-969 ETEPGTESAA
+969 ETAESSASRTAEPAESQPEPVESAEAVAEAQEPSASESPAA
-979 EPGET
+979 EPGEERAT
-984 AAADAP
+984 ESPDADTAEPSAAAQE
-990 ADESESAELGETAA
+990 ADTGAEAAAESESAVDDTEAVAESEPVAAESPEAAAAEPAAETASEEPA
-1004 VEAQAPDEPDSEAAV
+1004 EPESDSAQSDTAAEPD
-1019 DASPEPAG
+1019 DPG
-1027 DVDVIVVADLDFI
+1027 DVDIIVVADIDFI

-1054 LNFDNVTFFLNAMD
+1054 LNFDNITFFLNAMD

-1074 AFIDLRGRRARHRTL
+1074 AFIDLRSRRARHRTL

-1094 QTAQFIEQRTA
+1094 QTAEFIEQRTA
-1105 DEQQAEAD
+1105 EEQQAEAD

-1126 DRVAELQ
+1126 DRVTELQ

-1164 IEAEKD
+1164 IETEKD

-1186 IQTSIKTLAILLPPV
+1186 IQTSIKTFAILLPPV
-1201 PVVVLGIAIFLRRN
+1201 PVVMLGIAIFIRRN

>member
-1 MGGTFNTAVVSA
+1 MGGMFNTAVVSA
-13 LARRDLRMYFSN
+13 LARRDLRMYFSS

-59 LNSVFPYLLLFFI
+59 LNGVFPYLLLFFI
-72 PALTMGVWSEEKK
+72 PALTMGVWAEEKK
-85 LGTDELLLTLPGAD
+85 LGTDELLLTLPGTD

-108 AVLGIYSASLALS
+108 AVLGIYTASLALS
-121 LSYVAVLFYLG
+121 LSYVGVLFYLG
-132 APDLGLMAS
+132 TPDLGLMAS
-141 NYAGYWLV
+141 NYVGYWFV

-180 LVAAGPAA
+180 LVAAGGAA
-188 AAVAPGLGRAVEAL
+188 GAIAPGLGRAVEAL

-210 FAKGVVS
+210 FAKGIIS

-245 RSVDG
+245 RSAGG
-250 YPMGLHQAVRA
+250 YPMGLHHAVRG
-261 VAVAAALVG
+261 VAVAAALVS
-270 AGVLVTNRGVRIDV
+270 AGVLVTNRSVRLDV

-315 SPNVPEPFVQTRS
+315 SPDVPEPFVQTRS
-328 NLISILEEIDVIAG
+328 NLVSILEEIDVIAG
-342 PRVEVL
+342 SRVEVL
-348 VQDTEPFTDAARE
+348 IQDTEPFTDAARE
-361 ARETFGIQPRPI
+361 ARETFGIQPRPV

-380 SEVEDVFLGVA
+380 SEVEEVFLGVA

-412 EIMRSIRVVAGAG
+412 ELMRSIRVVAGTE

-439 GGTNFQRNQFT
+439 GGTNFQQNQFT

-500 VRSGKPALI
+500 IRSGKPALI

-543 PRGNVREWIRGLGV
+543 PRGNVREWIRNLGV

-564 VWDAY
+564 VWDTY

-588 NENPATFDAE
+588 NENPATFSGD
-598 DPMTA
+598 DSMTA
-603 RLQELVLLFPGSLEA
+603 RLQELVLLFPGFLEGL
-618 VDDPRFD
+618 DDPRFE
-625 FQPLLRSGRVSG
+625 FQPLLRSGMASG

-644 VRNTPFGPQVNPSPP
+644 VRGTPFGPQVNPSPP
-659 RRQDDDDYVVA
+659 RRQDDDDYIVA

-675 VGGAA
+675 VGGA
-680 AGSVPDE
+680 P
-687 AEEAG
+687 AEDAPEN
-692 TAGETGESPAGA
+692 
-704 EPGESPAESPESVAA
+704 AESPEV
-719 DPREQPTGPADD
+719 
-731 SEEGET
+731 GE
-737 EAEIEDSVSGET
+737 
-749 SPVEASAGEDAEAA
+749 EAA
-763 AGESE
+763 APAPAAAQADATVDENESAETPAAEPVGEPDPEVAESGE
-768 PPTAAAE
+768 PAAATVEPAVETEEAAEPESDETLAPPAAAAAAVEPRAPEAADEAAEPEAAE
-775 AAQSG
+775 ATEATSAASASATAQSSASQAVEAPEAPAAP
-780 EPDAS
+780 EPV
-785 SEETSGAAAEADAAG
+785 AEAEQTEPA
-800 AASEARSGESDASSE
+800 
-815 SVSEETS
+815 
-822 GAAEAD
+822 
-828 VESASEAQSGE
+828 VESAEEAEGAPVAE
-839 LDTPSESVSEETSG
+839 PEP
-853 AAAEAGAESASE
+853 AAAEAGPDTGAEAPTEADPDAVGEALAES
-865 AQSGE
+865 
-870 LDASSESAQEETSA
+870 DD
-884 AAAEAVEPAAA
+884 V
-895 PAAEPAQPAGAREPR
+895 
-910 PDPAESAAPASETE
+910 
-924 PARPSGPATES
+924 
-935 PEAPAARQEPPAVAP
+935 
-950 EEESAEPAAASADP
+950 
-964 GGGAG
+964 
-969 ETEPGTESAA
+969 
-979 EPGET
+979 
-984 AAADAP
+984 
-990 ADESESAELGETAA
+990 
-1004 VEAQAPDEPDSEAAV
+1004 
-1019 DASPEPAG
+1019 G
-1027 DVDVIVVADLDFI
+1027 DIDIIVVADLDFI

-1054 LNFDNVTFFLNAMD
+1054 LNFDNITFFLNAMD

-1074 AFIDLRGRRARHRTL
+1074 AFIDLRSRRARHRTL

-1113 AEQALTEAQQRLN
+1113 AEAALTEAQQRLN

-1133 GRTDID
+1133 GRNDID

-1164 IEAEKD
+1164 IENEKD

-1186 IQTSIKTLAILLPPV
+1186 IQTSIKTFAILLPPV
-1201 PVVVLGIAIFLRRN
+1201 PVVMLGIAIFIRRK
-1215 RREREGAAAAHRL
+1215 RREREGAAAADRL

>member
-1 MGGTFNTAVVSA
+1 MGGTLNTAVVSA
-13 LARRDLRMYFSN
+13 LARRDLRMYFSS

-59 LNSVFPYLLLFFI
+59 LNGVFPYLLLFFI

-85 LGTDELLLTLPGAD
+85 LGTDELLLTLPGTD

-108 AVLGIYSASLALS
+108 AVLGIYTASLVLS

-132 APDLGLMAS
+132 TPDLGLLLS
-141 NYAGYWLV
+141 NYVGYWFV

-180 LVAAGPAA
+180 LVVAGPAA

-210 FAKGVVS
+210 FAKGIIS
-217 LSALVYFVSVGAFF
+217 LSALVYFVSIGAFF

-245 RSVDG
+245 HSADG
-250 YPMGLHQAVRA
+250 YPMGLHHAVRG
-261 VAVAAALVG
+261 VAVAAALIS
-270 AGVLVTNRGVRIDV
+270 AGVLVTNRSVRIDV

-315 SPNVPEPFVQTRS
+315 SPDVPEPFVQTRS
-328 NLISILEEIDVIAG
+328 NLISILEEIDVLAG
-342 PRVEVL
+342 ARVEVL

-361 ARETFGIQPRPI
+361 ARETFGIQPRPV

-380 SEVEDVFLGVA
+380 SEVEEVFLGVA

-401 GFFDVGLPAEY
+401 GFFDVGLPTEY
-412 EIMRSIRVVAGAG
+412 EIMRSIRVVAGTE

-500 VRSGKPALI
+500 IRSGKPALV

-543 PRGNVREWIRGLGV
+543 PRGNVREWIRNLGV

-564 VWDAY
+564 VWDSY

-588 NENPATFDAE
+588 NENPSTFNVD

-603 RLQELVLLFPGSLEA
+603 QLQELVLLFPGFLQA
-618 VDDPRFD
+618 VDDPRFE
-625 FQPLLRSGRVSG
+625 FEPLLRSGMVSG

-644 VRNTPFGPQVNPSPP
+644 VRGTPFGPQVNPSPP
-659 RRQDDDDYVVA
+659 RRQDDEDYIVA

-675 VGGAA
+675 VGGDAA
-680 AGSVPDE
+680 ADVPDGADDAGATDEVAEDAAEAPADGAADADDAGGEMNAAEEAVAEPEPGTDVAGSPEAAEAPADEPSPEGEPGAEPDSEAEETESTELTEPAAETGAEPGAE
-687 AEEAG
+687 AEEALEIAGATTDEAEPAEPPATQPDEATG
-692 TAGETGESPAGA
+692 TEPEEPEAAESTETTTEASASETAESSASQTAEPAESAEPQESQPEPVESAATPAEAQEPSAAEDPGAGSEEEAAEPTDTADTAEPVAAAQETDPGVEVAAEAERAAADEPEPAGA
-704 EPGESPAESPESVAA
+704 EPE
-719 DPREQPTGPADD
+719 
-731 SEEGET
+731 
-737 EAEIEDSVSGET
+737 
-749 SPVEASAGEDAEAA
+749 
-763 AGESE
+763 
-768 PPTAAAE
+768 
-775 AAQSG
+775 
-780 EPDAS
+780 
-785 SEETSGAAAEADAAG
+785 
-800 AASEARSGESDASSE
+800 
-815 SVSEETS
+815 
-822 GAAEAD
+822 
-828 VESASEAQSGE
+828 
-839 LDTPSESVSEETSG
+839 
-853 AAAEAGAESASE
+853 
-865 AQSGE
+865 
-870 LDASSESAQEETSA
+870 A
-884 AAAEAVEPAAA
+884 AAAEPVAETDAEEPA
-895 PAAEPAQPAGAREPR
+895 E
-910 PDPAESAAPASETE
+910 AESELE
-924 PARPSGPATES
+924 AT
-935 PEAPAARQEPPAVAP
+935 
-950 EEESAEPAAASADP
+950 
-964 GGGAG
+964 
-969 ETEPGTESAA
+969 
-979 EPGET
+979 
-984 AAADAP
+984 
-990 ADESESAELGETAA
+990 
-1004 VEAQAPDEPDSEAAV
+1004 
-1019 DASPEPAG
+1019 G
-1027 DVDVIVVADLDFI
+1027 DIDIIVVADLDFI

-1054 LNFDNVTFFLNAMD
+1054 LNFDNITFFLNAMD

-1074 AFIDLRGRRARHRTL
+1074 AFIDLRSRRARHRTL

-1094 QTAQFIEQRTA
+1094 QTAEFIEQRTA
-1105 DEQQAEAD
+1105 EEQQAEAD

-1164 IEAEKD
+1164 IETEKE

-1186 IQTSIKTLAILLPPV
+1186 IQTSIKTFAILLPPV
-1201 PVVVLGIAIFLRRN
+1201 PVVLLGIAIFIRRN